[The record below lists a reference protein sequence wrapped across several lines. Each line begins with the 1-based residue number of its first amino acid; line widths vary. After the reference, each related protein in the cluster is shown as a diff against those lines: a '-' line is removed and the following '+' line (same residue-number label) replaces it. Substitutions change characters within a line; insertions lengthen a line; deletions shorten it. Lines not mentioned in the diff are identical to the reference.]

1 MELFAASF
9 IVIALA
15 ALCMALGVIAGRR
28 PVISGCAA
36 HGPRSETGA
45 ACDVCGGACEAD
57 KPASRDR
64 EAV

>member
-15 ALCMALGVIAGRR
+15 ALGMALGVIAGRR
-28 PVISGCAA
+28 PVTSGCAT
-36 HGPRSETGA
+36 HGPQSETGA
-45 ACDVCGGACEAD
+45 VCDICSGACEAD
-57 KPASRDR
+57 TPASQDR